1 MYTTTPYE
9 AFPTSYIILASSYLY
24 FSEEETVGISTRLA
38 LKSPLSYLSSK
49 WASPA
54 VAGILEGYYI
64 KQAPRLEGSDKH
76 PTTQKLVV
84 RWGSQ
89 DRPKRWSAV
98 GTEILA
104 EVQDMC

>member
-49 WASPA
+49 
-54 VAGILEGYYI
+54 
-64 KQAPRLEGSDKH
+64 
-76 PTTQKLVV
+76 
-84 RWGSQ
+84 
-89 DRPKRWSAV
+89 
-98 GTEILA
+98 
-104 EVQDMC
+104 